1 MTRLYYTTTVAESAL
16 ILASGWW
23 VWLANGATEAP
34 AARACFEKVRA

>member
-23 VWLANGATEAP
+23 VWHDLSN
-34 AARACFEKVRA
+34 